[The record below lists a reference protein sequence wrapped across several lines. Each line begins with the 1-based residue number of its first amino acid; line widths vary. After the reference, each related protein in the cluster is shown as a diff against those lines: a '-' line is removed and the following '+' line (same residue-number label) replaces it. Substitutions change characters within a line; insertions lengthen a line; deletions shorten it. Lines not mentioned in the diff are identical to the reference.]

1 MSGFVCL
8 GRWRWIA
15 CNRGGFY
22 CDDWGWCLLWGEE
35 KYDCSVYGRK
45 KRLFMVVK
53 HQICDSMSI
62 CENIIWKHNDIIWY
76 TYNITLLVTRIHKY
90 IQNTC
95 GIKKEHVG
103 CGSIGKKLI
112 RVNHL
117 TQMTQPVLKNLPPQI
132 YLLFIDESK
141 FFTVSSLSSNIIKI
155 VITPLPRL

>member
-22 CDDWGWCLLWGEE
+22 CDDWGWCLLLGEE

-62 CENIIWKHNDIIWY
+62 CENII
-76 TYNITLLVTRIHKY
+76 
-90 IQNTC
+90 
-95 GIKKEHVG
+95 
-103 CGSIGKKLI
+103 
-112 RVNHL
+112 
-117 TQMTQPVLKNLPPQI
+117 
-132 YLLFIDESK
+132 
-141 FFTVSSLSSNIIKI
+141 
-155 VITPLPRL
+155 